1 MKRGWHHASN
11 LHRHRWQIRVAL
23 QADKSDVGARQHSG
37 IGGAVRLMTRLA
49 AFKAHRSVLEG
60 ERAALIAVAFEATR
74 LVGGE
79 ALQHYWTNTA
89 VRIVAVH
96 AGHVAFGKLVMKRP
110 LELGPLVEVTAC
122 A

>member
-1 MKRGWHHASN
+1 MTFTGDRGE
-11 LHRHRWQIRVAL
+11 IRVAL
-23 QADKSDVGARQHSG
+23 QADKSDIGARQHSR
-37 IGGAVRLMTRLA
+37 IGRAVRLMTRLA
-49 AFKAHRSVLEG
+49 AFKAHRGMLEG

-79 ALQHYWTNTA
+79 ALQHCRADAA

-110 LELGPLVEVTAC
+110 LELGPLV
-122 A
+122 